1 LKIFVGLVFLG
12 LHFNTKEKLG
22 HLEFLSVN
30 HLSKKKASV
39 VCMASSSQIGLFLF
53 SQAD

>member
-30 HLSKKKASV
+30 HLSKKASV
-39 VCMASSSQIGLFLF
+39 VCMASTSQIGLFLF